1 MNFKIQ
7 SLSLNI
13 NKLNKLVEL
22 KQKEDIMINAIQ
34 ISTSNDSNTTDA
46 LKKIQSSTTVLD
58 SHKKD
63 NFDKTPIN
71 HRTIKVDTVNT
82 SSGFDK
88 VTARIKAKQM
98 AEINKKLASVTQNEL
113 ADLQCVCHNPQIL
126 NYEKKDFFLNDN
138 FPYVALKS
146 LQHNCISSSEF
157 ATLAS
162 LHAQILE
169 VMQEKTTTD
178 DNKDQFPAVFKS
190 LFNTDTSINNNAWN
204 DIKTLI
210 TSFAKPISIINID
223 VDTVISKMQ
232 QTMLTKSP
240 IEAGFWIFHGG
251 YKIYGSDINNISFRF
266 SLIGVN
272 LFLHLN
278 RRLSIIPSIS
288 IRQEFLNA
296 IFAEMSCNINPV
308 IGVSKVI
315 DLRNDALLRSRDFA
329 IPFPLHPLPK
339 QADGFKTQRIVDFQ
353 HHDGY
358 HALRISILGWKHL
371 KFYIYIGD
379 LLAKLQQDFLIIK
392 QELKTIIQKKISL
405 YREFNKQIQTLD
417 TKTKNKAI
425 SQLHNKLY
433 KTKQIISALDNT
445 RKAIGRFKF
454 LMYDLDMPYARKQ
467 QSQYIK
473 IYGEISFHMLNIIAK
488 VNSNYIFNN
497 DKFLTN
503 FFFKITAKKI
513 ISFIYNY
520 LPDAEAIFIA
530 IETIHQIITQDKQ
543 RLINDLPNLSVAKQ
557 KTTTDKIKSLDR
569 SIKFLQIQKCCFADM
584 QSLA

>member
-1 MNFKIQ
+1 
-7 SLSLNI
+7 
-13 NKLNKLVEL
+13 
-22 KQKEDIMINAIQ
+22 MINAIQ

-58 SHKKD
+58 SHQKN
-63 NFDKTPIN
+63 NFNKTPIN
-71 HRTIKVDTVNT
+71 NRTIKVDPVNT

-98 AEINKKLASVTQNEL
+98 AEINKRLASVTQNEL
-113 ADLQCVCHNPQIL
+113 ADLQYIYHNPQAL
-126 NYEKKDFFLNDN
+126 GHEKKDFFLNHN
-138 FPYVALKS
+138 FPYIALKS
-146 LQHNCISSSEF
+146 LQQNCISSSEF

-169 VMQEKTTTD
+169 IMQEKTTTN
-178 DNKDQFPAVFKS
+178 DNTNQFPAIFKS
-190 LFNTDTSINNNAWN
+190 LFNADISVNDSAWN
-204 DIKTLI
+204 DIKTFI
-210 TSFAKPISIINID
+210 TLFSKPISIIDID
-223 VDTVISKMQ
+223 IDKVISKMQ
-232 QTMLTKSP
+232 QTMLAKSP

-251 YKIYGSDINNISFRF
+251 YKTYGRDMNNISFRF

-339 QADGFKTQRIVDFQ
+339 QADGFKAQRIIDFQ

-358 HALRISILGWKHL
+358 HALGISMLEWDHL
-371 KFYIYIGD
+371 KFYINIGD

-417 TKTKNKAI
+417 AKTKNKAI

-433 KTKQIISALDNT
+433 KTKQIISAVDNT

-473 IYGEISFHMLNIIAK
+473 MYGEISFHMLNIIAK

-513 ISFIYNY
+513 ISFIYNSF
-520 LPDAEAIFIA
+520 PDAEAIFRA
-530 IETIHQIITQDKQ
+530 IETTHQIIAQDKQ
-543 RLINDLPNLSVAKQ
+543 RLINDLPNLSEAKQ
-557 KTTTDKIKSLDR
+557 KTTTDKITSLDR
-569 SIKFLQIQKCCFADM
+569 TIKFLQIQKCCFADM